1 MLWMVSGTLINL
13 ATVLVGSSL
22 GLLAGG
28 RLPGRMSNTL
38 MHALGLVTMVIGFQM
53 ALSTKNILILLGS
66 TLIGA
71 VVGEA
76 LNLEGVLEGIGN
88 RLRARFASG
97 HSTFT
102 EAFVTS
108 SIVFCVGPMAF
119 LGSIQNG
126 LTGDFRLLAMKS
138 VLDGFSSFAF
148 AATLGPGV
156 LFSTLTILVY
166 QGGLSLG
173 AGLFRSMLT
182 DAMVAEM
189 TAVGG
194 AVVLGVGIKLL
205 GLKAEIKVA
214 NLLPG
219 IIVAPVVVAAIP
231 LLQTL
236 LPAL

>member
-1 MLWMVSGTLINL
+1 MLWMISGTLINL
-13 ATVLVGSSL
+13 ATVLAGSSL
-22 GLLAGG
+22 GLLVGS
-28 RLPGRMSNTL
+28 RLPARMSSTV

-53 ALSTKNILILLGS
+53 ALSTRNILILMGS
-66 TLIGA
+66 TLVGA
-71 VVGEA
+71 VVGET
-76 LNLEGVLEGIGN
+76 LNLEGGLESVGN

-97 HSTFT
+97 QSTFT

-126 LTGDFRLLAMKS
+126 LTGDYRLLAMKAL
-138 VLDGFSSFAF
+138 LDGFSSFAF

-156 LFSTLTILVY
+156 LFSSITILVY

-173 AGLFRSMLT
+173 AGLFRSVLT
-182 DAMVAEM
+182 DAMVTEM

-194 AVVLGVGIKLL
+194 AIVLGVGVRLL
-205 GLKAEIKVA
+205 GLKAELKVA

-236 LPAL
+236 LPVP